1 MSSGT
6 NISVTSPRTA
16 VRVGTN
22 LAATITNLIA
32 AITAQQ
38 TMIVAANPS
47 AGIVTLYNLTTIA
60 KSCNNLTITAA
71 PNRAGGAMK
80 LPSDNEAGFWLTA
93 VDPRDIIV
101 TGLTAGD
108 AVEYQVW
115 TIPTPS

>member
-1 MSSGT
+1 
-6 NISVTSPRTA
+6 
-16 VRVGTN
+16 
-22 LAATITNLIA
+22 
-32 AITAQQ
+32 
-38 TMIVAANPS
+38 
-47 AGIVTLYNLTTIA
+47 
-60 KSCNNLTITAA
+60 
-71 PNRAGGAMK
+71 MK